1 MRICNSILYSNFN
14 IQTKFEALSKK
25 SKNPAKNGLELGK
38 DQIMILYQTITY
50 RPTVRCLHPKLICMI

>member
-38 DQIMILYQTITY
+38 DQIMILY
-50 RPTVRCLHPKLICMI
+50 